1 MILGN
6 QLIMKFLSKMGCWR
20 QFVVLS
26 GAAIALS
33 VMCSCTG
40 KKDNG
45 GGFDADFGKLSDG
58 GKVAYMMERVSPD
71 SVARFICE
79 ASLGHIEGVKID
91 TLSLATLYAYE
102 HYKSESDM
110 QTFSSEMDDYVAHLP
125 LESRMQIMK
134 MLGEVDA
141 QALGYQLGLE
151 YVDHIRLDS
160 VTPGDVKREIAEFK
174 RACGAD
180 TMMYQRFLTGFK
192 VALEVDRGKDLPE
205 EIYVQFKNYK

>member
-1 MILGN
+1 MWRRIL
-6 QLIMKFLSKMGCWR
+6 
-20 QFVVLS
+20 VLS
-26 GAAIALS
+26 GMVIMLAG
-33 VMCSCTG
+33 MCSCSG
-40 KKDNG
+40 KKDAG
-45 GGFDADFGKLSDG
+45 AGFDADFGKLSDG
-58 GKVAYMMERVSPD
+58 EKVAYMMEHVSPD

-102 HYKSESDM
+102 HYKTEADI

-125 LESRMQIMK
+125 LEGRMQIMK

-160 VTPGDVKREIAEFK
+160 VTPAEVKREIAEFK

-180 TMMYQRFLTGFK
+180 SMMYQRFLTGFK